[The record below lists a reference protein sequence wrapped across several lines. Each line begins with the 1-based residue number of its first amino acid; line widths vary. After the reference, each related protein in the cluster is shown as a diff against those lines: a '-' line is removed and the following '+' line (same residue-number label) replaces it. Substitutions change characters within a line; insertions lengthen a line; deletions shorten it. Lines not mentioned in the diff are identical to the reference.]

1 MSFVSFFTTKKPVSE
16 LIIHL
21 PRIYPTFS
29 TVIYDNTTST
39 NTSTTTT
46 TTITSTGFNAH
57 SANND
62 RNFLKLKSMIMQK
75 DSKIHRTFQH
85 LSNNTNLLPNTLT
98 NYFTNN
104 YHHFLMTLGFLILL
118 LCIIAFMIYSWIR
131 ISNYFSKMFLFSS
144 HPHHHCSIEHHDQC
158 INNIS
163 TNEDNTRKNMPKNKR
178 TYINNLSHYPM
189 IKLNFDDSKRPTT
202 FSTYNNQRLLRPL
215 SCFYKYENDL
225 YL

>member
-1 MSFVSFFTTKKPVSE
+1 MILFLFFYHRYHRQKFYFNSLKKQSDHSCKSSNQANDIQNTLQTYIIYNEPKEHHPNNENKSLDEQDNQNLFTTTDV
-16 LIIHL
+16 
-21 PRIYPTFS
+21 
-29 TVIYDNTTST
+29 
-39 NTSTTTT
+39 
-46 TTITSTGFNAH
+46 
-57 SANND
+57 
-62 RNFLKLKSMIMQK
+62 
-75 DSKIHRTFQH
+75 
-85 LSNNTNLLPNTLT
+85 NTLVDIQS
-98 NYFTNN
+98 
-104 YHHFLMTLGFLILL
+104 G
-118 LCIIAFMIYSWIR
+118 
-131 ISNYFSKMFLFSS
+131 S